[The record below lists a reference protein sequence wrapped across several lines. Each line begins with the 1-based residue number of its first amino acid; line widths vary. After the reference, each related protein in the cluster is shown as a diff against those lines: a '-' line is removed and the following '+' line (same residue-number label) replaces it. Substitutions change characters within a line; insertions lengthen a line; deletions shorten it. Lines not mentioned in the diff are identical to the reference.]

1 MNTKNALNR
10 KIGKSIFYYRATGV
24 IYRLLANIIL
34 ANIILEESK
43 DTSFT

>member
-34 ANIILEESK
+34 NESK